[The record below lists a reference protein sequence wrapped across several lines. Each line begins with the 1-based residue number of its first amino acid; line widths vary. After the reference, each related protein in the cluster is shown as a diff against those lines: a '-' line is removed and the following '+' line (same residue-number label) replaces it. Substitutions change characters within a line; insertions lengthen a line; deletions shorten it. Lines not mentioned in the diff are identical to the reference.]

1 MSTFSLPAPRLAGL
15 VSALPG
21 QVEENADLAGRF
33 GAETIAKIIA
43 ATGIERRP
51 VAITET
57 VGDLGTLAARH
68 LLDRLGWAASEVGLI
83 VVVTQT
89 PDYPMPATACIMQHA
104 LGVPVSAAAFDLAL
118 GCSGFVYGLSVVASL
133 LAAGAAK
140 RALLVTG
147 DITSRLIGAD
157 DRALA
162 PLFGDAVS
170 VAALEAGT
178 GIGKIAFDLGTD
190 GSGAPYLTCRTGGTV
205 EPGPARLSMDG
216 TQVMAFSLKRVRPSI
231 ERVLAEAG
239 RTMAEVDHVVLH
251 QANAM
256 MLKTLGQ
263 KIGATPEQLVV
274 AVKDYGNTSSASI
287 PLALTE
293 RLADAADGDTK
304 RLLLS
309 GFGVGWSWAS
319 AWWET
324 GAPGVSE
331 MLRRNRPVGAR
342 H

>member
-1 MSTFSLPAPRLAGL
+1 MTTFSLPAPRLAGL
-15 VSALPG
+15 VSALPAH
-21 QVEENADLAGRF
+21 VEANADLADRF

-51 VAITET
+51 VAGTET
-57 VGDLGTLAARH
+57 VSSLGALAARQ
-68 LLDRLGWAASEVGLI
+68 LLERLDWMPETIDLI

-89 PDYPMPATACIMQHA
+89 PDYPMPATACLLQNA
-104 LGVPVSAAAFDLAL
+104 LGLGKHTMAFDLAL

-147 DITSRLIGAD
+147 DITSHLIGPD

-170 VAALEAGT
+170 VTALEADG
-178 GIGKIAFDLGTD
+178 GSGRISFDLGSD

-205 EPGPARLSMDG
+205 EPGPARLFMDG
-216 TQVMAFSLKRVRPSI
+216 TQVMAFSLKQVRPSI
-231 ERVLAEAG
+231 QRVLAEAG
-239 RTMAEVDHVVLH
+239 KTIAEADHVVLH

-274 AVKDYGNTSSASI
+274 ALKDYGNTSSASI
-287 PLALTE
+287 PLALTDC
-293 RLADAADGDTK
+293 LGGGAGTK
-304 RLLLS
+304 TLLLS

-324 GAPGVSE
+324 AVPGVCAVVRDETEAS
-331 MLRRNRPVGAR
+331 
-342 H
+342 

>member
-1 MSTFSLPAPRLAGL
+1 MTTFSLPAPRLAGL
-15 VSALPG
+15 VSALPAH
-21 QVEENADLAGRF
+21 VEANADLADRF
-33 GAETIAKIIA
+33 GAAAIAKIIA

-51 VAITET
+51 VARTET
-57 VGDLGTLAARH
+57 VGELGTLAARQ
-68 LLDRLGWAASEVGLI
+68 LMDRLDWAPETIDLV

-89 PDYPMPATACIMQHA
+89 PDYPMPSTACLLQNA
-104 LGVPVSAAAFDLAL
+104 LGLGRHVAAFDLGL
-118 GCSGFVYGLSVVASL
+118 GCSGFVYGLSVVSAL
-133 LAAGAAK
+133 LAAGAAT

-147 DITSRLIGAD
+147 DITSHLIGPE
-157 DRALA
+157 DRSLA

-170 VAALEAGT
+170 VTALEAG
-178 GIGKIAFDLGTD
+178 GIGRISFDLGSD

-205 EPGPARLSMDG
+205 EPGPARLFMDG
-216 TQVMAFSLKRVRPSI
+216 TQVMAFSLKQVRPSI
-231 ERVLAEAG
+231 ERVLAQAGKTIAEA
-239 RTMAEVDHVVLH
+239 DHVVLH

-274 AVKDYGNTSSASI
+274 ALKDYGNTSSASI
-287 PLALTE
+287 PLALTDC
-293 RLADAADGDTK
+293 LAGAGGSK

-324 GAPGVSE
+324 AMPEVCAAVRME
-331 MLRRNRPVGAR
+331 ADVAR
-342 H
+342 GR

>member
-1 MSTFSLPAPRLAGL
+1 VTTFSLPAPRLAGL
-15 VSALPG
+15 VSALPAH
-21 QVEENADLAGRF
+21 VEANADLADRF
-33 GAETIAKIIA
+33 GAEAIAKIIT

-51 VAITET
+51 VARTET
-57 VGDLGTLAARH
+57 VGGLGTLAARQ
-68 LLDRLGWAASEVGLI
+68 LLDRLDWAPETIDLV

-89 PDYPMPATACIMQHA
+89 PDYPMPATACLLQNA
-104 LGVPVSAAAFDLAL
+104 LGLGKHTLAFDLAL
-118 GCSGFVYGLSVVASL
+118 GCSGFVYGLSVVSSL
-133 LAAGAAK
+133 LANGAAK

-147 DITSRLIGAD
+147 DITSHLIGRD
-157 DRALA
+157 DRSLA

-170 VAALEAGT
+170 VTALEADG
-178 GIGKIAFDLGTD
+178 GIGRISFDLGSD

-205 EPGPARLSMDG
+205 EPGPARLFMDG
-216 TQVMAFSLKRVRPSI
+216 TQVMAFSLKQVRPSI

-239 RTMAEVDHVVLH
+239 KTIADADHVVLH

-274 AVKDYGNTSSASI
+274 ALKDYGNTSSASI

-293 RLADAADGDTK
+293 YLRGSDGTK

-309 GFGVGWSWAS
+309 GFGVGWSWGS

-324 GAPGVSE
+324 AVPEVCAVV
-331 MLRRNRPVGAR
+331 PA
-342 H
+342 

>member
-1 MSTFSLPAPRLAGL
+1 MTAFSLSAPRLAGL
-15 VSALPG
+15 VSALPAH
-21 QVEENADLAGRF
+21 VEENADLAGRF
-33 GAETIAKIIA
+33 GTEAITKIIA

-51 VAITET
+51 IAQTET
-57 VGDLGTLAARH
+57 VGTLGTVAARR
-68 LLDRLGWAASEVGLI
+68 LIDGLDWAPETIGLI

-89 PDYPMPATACIMQHA
+89 PDYPMPATACLMQRT
-104 LGVPVSAAAFDLAL
+104 LGLGPGTAAFDLAM
-118 GCSGFVYGLSVVASL
+118 GCSGFVYGLSVVASM
-133 LAAGAAK
+133 LAGGAAK

-157 DRALA
+157 DRSLA

-170 VAALEAGT
+170 VAALEAGD
-178 GIGKIAFDLGTD
+178 GDAKISFDLGTD
-190 GSGAPYLTCRTGGTV
+190 GTGAPYLTCRTGGTV
-205 EPGPARLSMDG
+205 EPGPPRLFMDG
-216 TQVMAFSLKRVRPSI
+216 TQVMAFSLKQVRPSI

-239 RTMAEVDHVVLH
+239 RTIAEADHVVLH

-287 PLALTE
+287 PLALGQCLTG
-293 RLADAADGDTK
+293 AGPK

-309 GFGVGWSWAS
+309 GFGVGWSWGS

-324 GAPGVSE
+324 AGLKVCE
-331 MLRRNRPVGAR
+331 MILRETETKDGL
-342 H
+342 HG

>member
-1 MSTFSLPAPRLAGL
+1 MTTFSLPAPRLAGI
-15 VSALPG
+15 VSALPA
-21 QVEENADLAGRF
+21 QSEANADLADRF
-33 GAETIAKIIA
+33 GAKTIAKIIA

-51 VAITET
+51 VAQSET
-57 VGDLGTLAARH
+57 VGTLGTLAARR
-68 LLDRLGWAASEVGLI
+68 LLDRLDWAPETVDLI

-89 PDYPMPATACIMQHA
+89 PDYPMPATACILQNA
-104 LGVPVSAAAFDLAL
+104 LGLARHTAAFDLSL
-118 GCSGFVYGLSVVASL
+118 GCSGFVYALSVVGSL
-133 LAAGAAK
+133 LATGAAR

-147 DITSRLIGAD
+147 DITSRLIGPE

-170 VAALEAGT
+170 VTALEAGGT
-178 GIGKIAFDLGTD
+178 GRMSFDLGTD

-205 EPGPARLSMDG
+205 EPGPPRLFMDG
-216 TQVMAFSLKRVRPSI
+216 TQVMAFSLKQVRPSI
-231 ERVLAEAG
+231 QRVMAEAG
-239 RTMAEVDHVVLH
+239 QAMAAIDHVVLH

-263 KIGATPEQLVV
+263 KIGATPEQLVI
-274 AVKDYGNTSSASI
+274 ALRNYGNTSSASI

-293 RLADAADGDTK
+293 CLGGGEGTK

-319 AWWET
+319 AYWET
-324 GAPGVSE
+324 PAPGVCGIVRGQQAGLST
-331 MLRRNRPVGAR
+331 G
-342 H
+342 

>member
-1 MSTFSLPAPRLAGL
+1 VTTFSLPAPRLAGI
-15 VSALPG
+15 VSALPAHS
-21 QVEENADLAGRF
+21 EANADLADRF

-51 VAITET
+51 IARTET
-57 VGDLGTLAARH
+57 VGELGTLAARH
-68 LLDRLGWAASEVGLI
+68 LLARLDWAAETVDLI

-89 PDYPMPATACIMQHA
+89 PDYPMPATACLIQNA
-104 LGVPVSAAAFDLAL
+104 LGLAKATAAFDLSL
-118 GCSGFVYGLSVVASL
+118 GCSGFVYALSVVSSL
-133 LAAGAAK
+133 LATGAAK

-157 DRALA
+157 DRSLA

-170 VAALEAGT
+170 VTALEADGT
-178 GIGKIAFDLGTD
+178 GIGSMSFDLGTD

-205 EPGPARLSMDG
+205 EPGPARLFMDG
-216 TQVMAFSLKRVRPSI
+216 TQVMAFSLKQVRPSI
-231 ERVLAEAG
+231 QRVMTEAG
-239 RTMAEVDHVVLH
+239 KAMTEIDHVVLH

-263 KIGATPEQLVV
+263 KLGATPEQLVI
-274 AVKDYGNTSSASI
+274 ALRDYGNTSSASI

-293 RLADAADGDTK
+293 CLGGSEDSK

-319 AWWET
+319 AYWET
-324 GAPGVSE
+324 PVPGVCEIVHGEIKAS
-331 MLRRNRPVGAR
+331 
-342 H
+342 

>member
-1 MSTFSLPAPRLAGL
+1 MTTFSLPAPRLAGL
-15 VSALPG
+15 VSALPAHR
-21 QVEENADLAGRF
+21 EANADLADRF

-51 VAITET
+51 IAKTET
-57 VGDLGTLAARH
+57 VGELATLGARH
-68 LLDRLGWAASEVGLI
+68 LMERLAWAPETVDLV

-89 PDYPMPATACIMQHA
+89 PDHPMPATACLLQNA
-104 LGVPVSAAAFDLAL
+104 LGLAKQTAAFDLSM

-133 LAAGAAK
+133 LAVGAAK

-170 VAALEAGT
+170 VTALEAGT
-178 GIGKIAFDLGTD
+178 GIGRVSFDLGTD
-190 GSGAPYLTCRTGGTV
+190 GTGAPYLTCHAGGTV
-205 EPGPARLSMDG
+205 EPGPARLFMDG
-216 TQVMAFSLKRVRPSI
+216 TQVMAFSLKQVRPSI
-231 ERVLAEAG
+231 ERVMAEAG
-239 RTMAEVDHVVLH
+239 KAMTDVDHVVLH

-263 KIGATPEQLVV
+263 KIGATPEQLIV
-274 AVKDYGNTSSASI
+274 ALKNYGNTSSASI
-287 PLALTE
+287 PLALTDCLGNAE
-293 RLADAADGDTK
+293 GTK

-319 AWWET
+319 AYWET
-324 GAPGVSE
+324 AVPGVCE
-331 MLRRNRPVGAR
+331 VVGGAVNEATG
-342 H
+342 